1 MWLKELQLSTLTMV
15 KGVTDLRGK
24 SLFSPRQLALWS
36 IVNVKGMSVISSRLR
51 PVPIN
56 R

>member
-1 MWLKELQLSTLTMV
+1 MLIRKRYAMLGANLKGKRLLSL
-15 KGVTDLRGK
+15 
-24 SLFSPRQLALWS
+24 RQLALWS
-36 IVNVKGMSVISSRLR
+36 TVNVKDMNVISSRLR